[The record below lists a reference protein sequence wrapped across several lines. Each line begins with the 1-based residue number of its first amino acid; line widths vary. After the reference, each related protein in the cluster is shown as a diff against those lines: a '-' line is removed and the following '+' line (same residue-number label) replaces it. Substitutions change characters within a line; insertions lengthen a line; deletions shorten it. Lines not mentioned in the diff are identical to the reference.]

1 MEGVVHDPE
10 NKTFFIEADGYR
22 SYMKYR
28 KISDTVLEYYTT
40 YVPEELRSRG
50 LAQQVVKTA
59 LDFARENNMKVIPAC
74 SFVDKY
80 LQKNKEYQDLRS
92 N

>member
-1 MEGVVHDPE
+1 MEDIVHDTE
-10 NKTFFIEADGYR
+10 KKMFFIEADGYR
-22 SYMKYR
+22 AYMKYR

-40 YVPEELRSRG
+40 FVPEELRGRG
-50 LAQQVVKTA
+50 LAQKVVKTA
-59 LDFARENNMKVIPAC
+59 LDFARENNMKVNPAC
-74 SFVDKY
+74 SFVDKF